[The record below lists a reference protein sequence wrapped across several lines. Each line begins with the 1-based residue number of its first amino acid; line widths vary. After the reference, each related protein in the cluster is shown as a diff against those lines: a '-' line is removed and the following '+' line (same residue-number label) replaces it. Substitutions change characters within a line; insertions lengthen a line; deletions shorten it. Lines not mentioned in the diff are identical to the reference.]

1 MFHYRKPGNHFVY
14 PPDTRCYLHHR
25 QYTGGYDTHVH
36 MIEAHYSQLNRKMQ
50 RLLER
55 VERIERY
62 LGIKP

>member
-1 MFHYRKPGNHFVY
+1 MVHYRTPGNFFVY
-14 PPDTRCYLHHR
+14 LPDPKYYPHHR

-36 MIEAHYSQLNRKMQ
+36 MIETQYSQLNRKVQ

-55 VERIERY
+55 VEHIERY

>member
-1 MFHYRKPGNHFVY
+1 MYLYQKPVNHIVY
-14 PPDTRCYLHHR
+14 PPDPRCHPYHR

-36 MIEAHYSQLNRKMQ
+36 MIEAHYSQLNRKVQ

-55 VERIERY
+55 VEHIERY